1 VITASRLWST
11 LTVLAAALAVLIEL
25 VLVIMGLSAVTGDDV
40 PPLGIRLW
48 RFVSFFTVQ
57 SNLLVIITVLPL
69 IMEPSHDGRRWRSAR
84 GRGACVG

>member
-25 VLVIMGLSAVTGDDV
+25 VLVIMGLSAVTGDD
-40 PPLGIRLW
+40 LHRWLRLW

-69 IMEPSHDGRRWRSAR
+69 IIEPSHDGRRWRSAR